1 MLLDHGLV
9 HAVGIAAKAAT
20 GSELVVKDAGRE
32 KLGRDGLE
40 FGEEPQD
47 AADAAR
53 FGWGAHGPTVPERPP
68 DNYPGRYG
76 ASPTPVRSFVE
87 GLDSAVSPGVR
98 VPAR

>member
-9 HAVGIAAKAAT
+9 DAVGIAAKAAT
-20 GSELVVKDAGRE
+20 GSELVVKDAGRDE
-32 KLGRDGLE
+32 LSRDGLE

-53 FGWGAHGPTVPERPP
+53 FGLGAHGPTVPERPP

-76 ASPTPVRSFVE
+76 ASRPPVRSFVE
-87 GLDSAVSPGVR
+87 PFDSAVIPNVL